1 MADVVRTET
10 FDVWFKAT
18 KSSSKI
24 RPESFFDIETTKKQ
38 FQLAAKNAFSDQK
51 SFFCKILA
59 TVRDSEKSTRQVGY
73 EPTKKCQKQQIE
85 RYRKKQKCKSC
96 TAKKLELEHLALISN
111 KLALL
116 VLAAFLNTWYLSVM
130 IKYFRI
136 AGSSLFL
143 LTRAGK
149 SGKEIR
155 SSTYKNTP

>member
-1 MADVVRTET
+1 M
-10 FDVWFKAT
+10 
-18 KSSSKI
+18 
-24 RPESFFDIETTKKQ
+24 
-38 FQLAAKNAFSDQK
+38 
-51 SFFCKILA
+51 
-59 TVRDSEKSTRQVGY
+59 RDSEKSTRQVGY

-96 TAKKLELEHLALISN
+96 TVKKLELEHLALISN

-143 LTRAGK
+143 LTRVKVGRKFGAVLIKILPNWINGK
-149 SGKEIR
+149 KR
-155 SSTYKNTP
+155 SILR